1 MHYPA
6 INTVITES
14 DRLFKQHILAHTALS
29 FGQGTLAGFPDS
41 VCIKT
46 IMGLNV
52 EIEPI
57 PMGELKHYN
66 EGLPDFLLEIFHGKL
81 VQVWLEC
88 LSRLFQVLI
97 DLHFSGKR
105 HFTELKKRNISLD
118 FQEITALEDQVRER
132 LCRDFDF
139 QRYGERVKLI
149 NGVFNPSQEEYVNLA
164 NIAKNVQIRNSFQHH
179 GGTVDEFLLKEL
191 GVQQI
196 SLVGTDGRLRDY
208 KLGDAIE
215 LSIAEFDAFR
225 RSLLMIG
232 QIWRKWNG

>member
-1 MHYPA
+1 MHHLA

-14 DRLFKQHILAHTALS
+14 NRLFKQYILAYTALS
-29 FGQGTLAGFPDS
+29 FGQGTLSGFPDS

-46 IMGLNV
+46 TMGLNV

-57 PMGELKHYN
+57 PMGKLKHYK
-66 EGLPDFLLEIFHGKL
+66 EYLPNFLLEIFHGKL

-88 LSRLFQVLI
+88 LSRLFKVLV
-97 DLHFSGKR
+97 DLHFSRKR
-105 HFTELKKRNISLD
+105 QFTELKKRNLTLD
-118 FQEITALEDQVRER
+118 FQESIALEDQVRER
-132 LCRDFDF
+132 LCRDFDY

-149 NGVFNPSQEEYVNLA
+149 NSVFNPSQEQSLNLA

-179 GGTVDEFLLKEL
+179 GGTIDEFLLKEL

-196 SLVGTDGRLRDY
+196 PLIGPDGRLRDY

-232 QIWRKWNG
+232 QVWRKWND